1 LAEFTGERLIPG
13 QVGIDL
19 LNEHMARY
27 AFAARLARG
36 KRVLD
41 VGCGTGYGAAELADV
56 AAWVVGAD
64 FAAEAIDFAHQNYRR
79 RNVFFE
85 RASCSALPHGEGSF
99 DLVVAFEVIEH
110 LADWR
115 KLLREARRVLAPGG
129 LFVVSTPNRLYYSES
144 RGQEGP
150 NPFHV
155 HEFEFREFRA
165 ELGTIFPEVVLYL
178 ENHVEGIVFEPC
190 GPYQKLEACIAAG
203 QPAPEEAHFFVALCG
218 ERLWAEPAADVY
230 IPRAANM
237 LRERGRHIKLLEEEI
252 ATKNNWLDR
261 AAREHEQLVAIHRDQ
276 TEELERSNSW
286 AAALNRE
293 VDERRARVTALQS
306 ELAEHQESAQ
316 RMANGY
322 EAKIADL
329 VEWARN
335 LKAEFEQE
343 RASTANV
350 LLRLDEEKR
359 HLELQLAMVRA
370 SRWVRLGREFGLGPR

>member
-1 LAEFTGERLIPG
+1 
-13 QVGIDL
+13 
-19 LNEHMARY
+19 
-27 AFAARLARG
+27 
-36 KRVLD
+36 
-41 VGCGTGYGAAELADV
+41 
-56 AAWVVGAD
+56 
-64 FAAEAIDFAHQNYRR
+64 
-79 RNVFFE
+79 
-85 RASCSALPHGEGSF
+85 
-99 DLVVAFEVIEH
+99 
-110 LADWR
+110 
-115 KLLREARRVLAPGG
+115 
-129 LFVVSTPNRLYYSES
+129 
-144 RGQEGP
+144 
-150 NPFHV
+150 
-155 HEFEFREFRA
+155 
-165 ELGTIFPEVVLYL
+165 
-178 ENHVEGIVFEPC
+178 
-190 GPYQKLEACIAAG
+190 
-203 QPAPEEAHFFVALCG
+203 
-218 ERLWAEPAADVY
+218 
-230 IPRAANM
+230 
-237 LRERGRHIKLLEEEI
+237 
-252 ATKNNWLDR
+252 
-261 AAREHEQLVAIHRDQ
+261 VAIHRDQ